1 MVSPAVTSLYVPN
14 KSSVSSYTSNQTPP
28 GLMIIGADRISM
40 CGEDDSDCQLFVIL
54 LFAAMWTCSMD
65 FQLTMGQFA
74 AVFEE
79 AGIRNSI
86 AKSEARILQWE
97 TVDYWL
103 R

>member
-1 MVSPAVTSLYVPN
+1 
-14 KSSVSSYTSNQTPP
+14 
-28 GLMIIGADRISM
+28 
-40 CGEDDSDCQLFVIL
+40 
-54 LFAAMWTCSMD
+54 MD

-74 AVFEE
+74 AVFE

>member
-1 MVSPAVTSLYVPN
+1 
-14 KSSVSSYTSNQTPP
+14 
-28 GLMIIGADRISM
+28 
-40 CGEDDSDCQLFVIL
+40 
-54 LFAAMWTCSMD
+54 MD

-74 AVFEE
+74 AVFE

-86 AKSEARILQWE
+86 AKSEASFQWE